1 MHRDRKLR
9 FSSVLQLEVTQMRFT
24 TFNPSML
31 IVIVGVVLV
40 IGVALWMY
48 MKYEQKKSTQKLRSK
63 FEA

>member
-1 MHRDRKLR
+1 
-9 FSSVLQLEVTQMRFT
+9 MRFT